1 MRPLSFPIAA
11 AALLTLASG
20 CAAPATVSF
29 RVESNVKDAMVTVDD
44 QLLGTVA
51 YVEKRGVA
59 MPPGIH
65 RVTVEKAGYFPFD
78 KEVVAREGD
87 ATLKLEVPLEKV
99 PD

>member
-1 MRPLSFPIAA
+1 MRRASLCVAA
-11 AALLTLASG
+11 AALGLFTG

-29 RVESNVKDAMVTVDD
+29 RVQSNVKDAMVTVDD

-59 MPPGIH
+59 MPPGVH

-78 KEVVAREGD
+78 QEVVAKEGE
-87 ATLKLEVPLEKV
+87 ATLKVDVPLEKV